1 MLLNVQMYFHMVLE
15 VPAGFEG
22 RRAFI
27 AHERPFS
34 GVDSHVGL

>member
-1 MLLNVQMYFHMVLE
+1 MDFHMVLE

-34 GVDSHVGL
+34 GVDPHVGL